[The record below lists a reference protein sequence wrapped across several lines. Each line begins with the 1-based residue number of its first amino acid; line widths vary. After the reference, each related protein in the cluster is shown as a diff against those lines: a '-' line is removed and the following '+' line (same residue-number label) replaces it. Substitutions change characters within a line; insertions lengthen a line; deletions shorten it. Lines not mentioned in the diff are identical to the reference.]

1 METSDQHRVRIDALR
16 EAGCKLAIDDFG
28 TRLLGTE
35 LPAYLPGG
43 SGEDRSLLRA
53 PYPFNEQDRLLL
65 DGIINI
71 VHNLGMQV
79 VIEGVETRE
88 QLNFLCQKVRLHPGV
103 SAQPPA
109 ALRRSDQYLSLNRQG
124 NEPGTLTTVS

>member
-1 METSDQHRVRIDALR
+1 MRIDALR

-28 TRLLGTE
+28 TGYSALN
-35 LPAYLPGG
+35 YLRNFPVDLVKI
-43 SGEDRSLLRA
+43 DRAFVRHI
-53 PYPFNEQDRLLL
+53 PFNEQDRLLL

-88 QLNFLCQKVRLHPGV
+88 QLNFLCQKGCAFTQGFLLSRPLAYDNLVE
-103 SAQPPA
+103 
-109 ALRRSDQYLSLNRQG
+109 YLQLNDKSMFLQI
-124 NEPGTLTTVS
+124 S

>member
-1 METSDQHRVRIDALR
+1 MPARGGLQAGHRRLR
-16 EAGCKLAIDDFG
+16 H
-28 TRLLGTE
+28 RLLGTE

-43 SGEDRSLLRA
+43 SGEDRSLLRTD
-53 PYPFNEQDRLLL
+53 NEQDRLLL

-79 VIEGVETRE
+79 VIEGETRE
-88 QLNFLCQKVRLHPGV
+88 QLNFLCQKGCAFPGV

-109 ALRRSDQYLSLNRQG
+109 ALRRSDRYL
-124 NEPGTLTTVS
+124 EPQPSGMNLANPTVS